1 VTDGRV
7 TWVTVERFATRV
19 PAELLA
25 AHLRGSGIEAR
36 VHGDDAGGTASYVGL
51 LGSGIAVLVPAEEA
65 EDAREL
71 IEDVARERDR

>member
-1 VTDGRV
+1 VNDGRIR
-7 TWVTVERFATRV
+7 WVTVERFATRV

-51 LGSGIAVLVPAEEA
+51 LGTGIEVVVPSEDA

-71 IEDVARERDR
+71 IEDVARGADG